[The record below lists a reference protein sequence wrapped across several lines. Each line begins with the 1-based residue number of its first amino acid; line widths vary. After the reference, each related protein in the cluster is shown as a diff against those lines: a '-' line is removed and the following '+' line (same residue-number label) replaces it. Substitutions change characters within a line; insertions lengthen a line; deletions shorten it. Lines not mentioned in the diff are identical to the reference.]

1 MTLLYVFQIDI
12 ATRRSIPRFH
22 YPSVRSRCSTSAIAC
37 CNQTWQTWLA
47 GKYFITWRKVSMK
60 KSSILINI
68 GFSVATFDYRMVSQE
83 WVTSELS
90 ILGSKL
96 AVIHVMA

>member
-1 MTLLYVFQIDI
+1 MLYVFQIDI

-22 YPSVRSRCSTSAIAC
+22 YPSVRSRCSTSALAC
-37 CNQTWQTWLA
+37 CNQTWLA

-60 KSSILINI
+60 KSSILINM
-68 GFSVATFDYRMVSQE
+68 GFSVATFDYRMASQE

-96 AVIHVMA
+96 AAIHVMA